1 MNVREDSVACSW
13 VEGEPIPPGDFSP
26 GHKPQKPIYP
36 KKKKKERKKPI
47 SLHWDATLLP
57 LNFVHFIKI
66 LKCGK

>member
-26 GHKPQKPIYP
+26 GHKPQKPI
-36 KKKKKERKKPI
+36 
-47 SLHWDATLLP
+47 SLRWDATLLP

>member
-36 KKKKKERKKPI
+36 KKKKKKKKERNQFPCTGTQH
-47 SLHWDATLLP
+47 SYL
-57 LNFVHFIKI
+57 
-66 LKCGK
+66 